1 MKSGGTKTSAKLKKE
16 IIKRISV
23 MLISG
28 VLLIFFSGYSF
39 GWFSSNKSVSGA
51 GMGVGVRRESID
63 VEFEYF
69 MYDIKNETYVSAS
82 DISAI
87 EFNQYD
93 LVFRSRN
100 NYTPVVIRLAIK
112 KIELP
117 ESGTLIASIYRD
129 EDVPE
134 TTTSNAG
141 MQMSAYSSSVMRF
154 TPFINSSYY
163 GATAAAQ
170 FTNVHDPNFNTVRGY
185 YTGDQIDQNGS
196 QVFTTVS
203 YTDKTINSVTK
214 ESVVSLEFPYNQ
226 GDFDGDTVYAYVYVT
241 YDEGLDD
248 GSYKGLM
255 GIYLD
260 TAGLTSI
267 NTDIVQFDNDF
278 VSIGVT
284 LSTEQGG

>member
-1 MKSGGTKTSAKLKKE
+1 MKSGGAKTSAKLKKE

-69 MYDIKNETYVSAS
+69 RYDMNGQRYVSAN
-82 DISAI
+82 DLSAI

-100 NYTPVVIRLAIK
+100 EYTPVVIRLAIK

-134 TTTSNAG
+134 TTTSSAG
-141 MQMSAYSSSVMRF
+141 KQMSAYSSSVMRF

-163 GATAAAQ
+163 GATAATQ
-170 FTNVHDPNFNTVRGY
+170 FTNVHDPNFATVRGY
-185 YTGDQIDQNGS
+185 TGDTQNGS
-196 QVFTTVS
+196 QVFTTVD
-203 YTDKTINSVTK
+203 YTGSTVNDVTK
-214 ESVVSLEFPYNQ
+214 KSVISLEFPYEQ
-226 GDFDGDTVYAYVYVT
+226 EDFDGDKVYAYVYVT
-241 YDEGLDD
+241 YDEGVS
-248 GSYKGLM
+248 GSNYNGLV
-255 GIYLD
+255 GIYLK
-260 TAGLTSI
+260 TAGFTSI
-267 NTDIVQFDNDF
+267 NSDSIQFVNDF

-284 LSTEQGG
+284 LDTEQGG